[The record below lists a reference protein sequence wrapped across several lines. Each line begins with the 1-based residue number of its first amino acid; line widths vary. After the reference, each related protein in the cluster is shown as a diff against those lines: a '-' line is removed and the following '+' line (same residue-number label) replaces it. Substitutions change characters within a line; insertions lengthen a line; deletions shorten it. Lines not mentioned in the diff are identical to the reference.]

1 MEVGGHTGFSLYHMF
16 VMTAGMLKM
25 GDFGL
30 GIIRILKMIAL
41 LVAENL
47 AFTL

>member
-1 MEVGGHTGFSLYHMF
+1 ML

-30 GIIRILKMIAL
+30 GIIRILKVIAL